1 MRQSLL
7 CLSKQALT
15 LHFELFFKGPIALV
29 SDMSETI
36 RPTDTVGAGFA
47 IAHIKATQN
56 NILVS
61 ITNSQGDTLCWAS
74 AGTCGFKGSRKS
86 SPFAA
91 LCAAQKAGEQ
101 AAKLGVKE
109 VEVRLKGNGAGLDA
123 AINGLVSAGLT
134 LKHGG
139 LPCA

>member
-1 MRQSLL
+1 MLFGLL
-7 CLSKQALT
+7 
-15 LHFELFFKGPIALV
+15 

-36 RPTDTVGAGFA
+36 RPTDTVDAGFA

-86 SPFAA
+86 SPFAG

-109 VEVRLKGNGAGLDA
+109 VEVRLKGNGAGLDG

-139 LPCA
+139 SPQTCTSLEPKAPYR

>member
-1 MRQSLL
+1 
-7 CLSKQALT
+7 LT
-15 LHFELFFKGPIALV
+15 LHFELFFQGPIGLV

-36 RPTDTVGAGFA
+36 RPTGIVGAGFA
-47 IAHIKATQN
+47 IAHIKSTQN

-61 ITNSQGDTLCWAS
+61 ITNVQGDMLCWAS

-91 LCAAQKAGEQ
+91 LCAAQQAGEQ
-101 AAKLGVKE
+101 AAKLGVRE

-123 AINGLVSAGLT
+123 AMNGLVSAGLT
-134 LKHGG
+134 LRPGG
-139 LPCA
+139 LPQTCTSSLEPKSP